1 MTRRQENKPTTVP
14 FGATPAGEPPSV
26 EDWANRGV
34 WTDRMLTALHSGVRG
49 GRWHTLIDRVYQ
61 PLTLYA
67 ASTSVLAKAGAAGR
81 APQTGPHFPGDAREE
96 LHAVEGSAL
105 PE

>member
-49 GRWHTLIDRVYQ
+49 GRWHTLIDKVYQ

-67 ASTSVLAKAGAAGR
+67 ASTNVLAKAGAARVDRPTVPDLPWGR
-81 APQTGPHFPGDAREE
+81 SQENRDA
-96 LHAVEGSAL
+96 
-105 PE
+105 